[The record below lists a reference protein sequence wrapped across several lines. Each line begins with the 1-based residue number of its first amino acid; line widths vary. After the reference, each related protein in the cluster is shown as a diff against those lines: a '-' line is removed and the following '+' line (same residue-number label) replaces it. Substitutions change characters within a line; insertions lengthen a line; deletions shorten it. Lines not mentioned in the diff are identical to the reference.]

1 MSGHGSALQLPK
13 EKPRR
18 VAAAFRALL
27 TDYRCGVVLVSG
39 VEVVVLLLFGVELE
53 FGFEV
58 LFGLDEFM
66 SVELLELLLGFVEF
80 MSVLE
85 LLLELGV
92 VALLPVEAEPL
103 APVVEFTSEP
113 VVLEG
118 EVVEDG
124 ELDVPLCV
132 EELDGELWL

>member
-1 MSGHGSALQLPK
+1 M
-13 EKPRR
+13 
-18 VAAAFRALL
+18 
-27 TDYRCGVVLVSG
+27 VLVSG

-58 LFGLDEFM
+58 LFGLDEFI